1 MTSHNV
7 WKKVKR
13 TPGLYLYLPT
23 GQYFARVRFKGK
35 LYRKKLKAGDLAL
48 AQRKLRDF
56 KNDLE
61 RTDAGKG
68 NKSFA
73 AVLGDYVETLQG
85 AESTLT
91 NKLAVVAKLKEMWF
105 GVDSLPLRTIEHSQV
120 SRWLNEHYGRR
131 SAAYFNSALAV
142 IRSVFDLAIAD
153 GIIPADKNPAK
164 GLKYKKRAR
173 PIRLTPTF
181 EEFRNIVISI
191 RGQPFNADAQDS
203 GDFVEAMGLLGLGQA
218 ELANMKR
225 EHVRLDA
232 GQIDIFRRKTGQAYT
247 IPIFPQAHALVTK
260 LCNGKKA
267 GEKLFKVKQARRAI
281 TQACRRLELPIYTHR
296 SFRRMFI
303 VRCIELGVDIKTI
316 AEWQNHADGGKLILQ
331 TYSFV
336 RQPHADRMAALLIDG
351 EPRNVVPMPRH
362 NIAGQD

>member
-1 MTSHNV
+1 MLSDVITSNV

-56 KNDLE
+56 RNDLE

-68 NKSFA
+68 NKSLA
-73 AVLGDYVETLQG
+73 AVMQDYAKTLQG

-91 NKLAVVAKLKEMWF
+91 NKLAVIAKLKTWF
-105 GVDSLPLRTIEHSQV
+105 GADSLPLRTIEHSAV
-120 SRWLNEHYGRR
+120 SRWLNEHYGRH
-131 SAAYFNSALAV
+131 SAAYYNSALAV
-142 IRSVFDLAIAD
+142 IAAVFDLAIAD

-173 PIRLTPTF
+173 PIRLTPSF
-181 EEFRNIVISI
+181 AEFRNIVADI
-191 RGQPFNADAQDS
+191 RGQRFSADAEDS

-218 ELANMKR
+218 ELANVKR

-232 GQIDIFRRKTGQAYT
+232 GQIDIYRQKTSQAFT
-247 IPIFPQAHALVTK
+247 IPIFPQAHALITK
-260 LCNGKKA
+260 LCDGKKS
-267 GEKLFKVKQARRAI
+267 GEKLFKVKQARKAI

-296 SFRRMFI
+296 SFRRMHV
-303 VRCIELGVDIKTI
+303 VRCNRTG
-316 AEWQNHADGGKLILQ
+316 
-331 TYSFV
+331 
-336 RQPHADRMAALLIDG
+336 R
-351 EPRNVVPMPRH
+351 
-362 NIAGQD
+362 